1 LPVFCF
7 SAQKTGFLSSPAGF
21 VGCRASHKASGSMH
35 RNEPLQAVYKGLSSH
50 FIKSSCVVIW
60 YILPFRQKNTDR
72 PTGKLSFINTVP
84 FCRRYRSITIHLTCL
99 SYHSPIEAGSN
110 AKLNQHPRFLGEHP
124 SIPGIVV
131 LTGFFVLIG
140 IPDNCFARCEY
151 RQFPLRPS

>member
-1 LPVFCF
+1 MPVFCF

-60 YILPFRQKNTDR
+60 YMILFRQKNTDR
-72 PTGKLSFINTVP
+72 PTGKLSFRNTVP

-99 SYHSPIEAGSN
+99 SYHPPIEAGPD
-110 AKLNQHPRFLGEHP
+110 AKLKQPRFLGQHP
-124 SIPGIVV
+124 P
-131 LTGFFVLIG
+131 GFFVLFG
-140 IPDNCFARCEY
+140 IPDSCFARCEY
-151 RQFPLRPS
+151 RQFPSCPI

>member
-72 PTGKLSFINTVP
+72 PTGTLSFRNTVP
-84 FCRRYRSITIHLTCL
+84 FCRRYRSIPIHLTCL

-110 AKLNQHPRFLGEHP
+110 AKLNLHRFLGQH
-124 SIPGIVV
+124 
-131 LTGFFVLIG
+131 LILLFLLFG
-140 IPDNCFARCEY
+140 IPDNCFDRCDNW
-151 RQFPLRPS
+151 QLHRPI